1 MAVRG
6 FTSPSATEPSRES
19 ALVRA
24 GAFAADDYGIA
35 QWNREVNA
43 DLLSVS
49 DDGRSIAWKPKS
61 EEGGRP
67 AWVPAESLLRLHSGA
82 FRWDFI
88 VEVLAGAQIG
98 VGFVCLWED
107 GLDWGFFGYLGAG
120 PTAWAYDPSTGDV
133 VNTTKSI
140 EGNLPKFEDCG
151 TVSVD
156 LSLPRLG
163 WGRARFS
170 VLGVTSRPIR
180 LPRASVIV
188 PAACFLA
195 PAQSVRLENLERV
208 HSKAWWF

>member
-1 MAVRG
+1 MTIKG
-6 FTSPSATEPSRES
+6 FTSPSAFGPGRES

-24 GAFAADDYGIA
+24 GAFAAEDYGIA

-49 DDGRSIAWKPKS
+49 DDGLSVAWERNG
-61 EEGGRP
+61 EESGRP
-67 AWVPAESLLRLHSGA
+67 AWVPAATLLRLHSGA
-82 FRWDFI
+82 FRWDFT
-88 VEVLAGAQIG
+88 VGELAGAQIG

-140 EGNLPKFEDCG
+140 EGNLPKFKDCG
-151 TVSVD
+151 TVSVH

-163 WGRARFS
+163 WGGAHFS
-170 VLGVTSRPIR
+170 VQGVTSRLIR

-195 PAQSVRLENLERV
+195 PTQRVRFENFRRM